1 MESERESMN
10 IQDLIKQLQDMVLLY
25 GNRIILTI
33 TDEQNKYSIKEITGK
48 QCAKY
53 FEPTD
58 NVAEVVITIGR
69 K

>member
-1 MESERESMN
+1 MS
-10 IQDLIKQLQDMVLLY
+10 IQDLIKQLHDMVLLY
-25 GNRIILTI
+25 GDRIVLTI
-33 TDEQNKYSIKEITGK
+33 TDGQNEYNIKEIIGK
-48 QCAKY
+48 QCAEY